1 MRKGLLSFVF
11 LIAACA
17 SQGYRIT
24 DQNMAL
30 ADVKKS
36 VESAIGEPREV
47 SRNQRV
53 YLTQYFSRKPDP
65 KFDPEKSRERLY
77 AKVSVLGD
85 RRPYDVEVEVIVE
98 EREGSQYLPV
108 ATDMTEAKKLGK
120 EIRIK
125 LNQSRDDRNVI
136 DDFRAF

>member
-98 EREGSQYLPV
+98 EREGSQYIPV